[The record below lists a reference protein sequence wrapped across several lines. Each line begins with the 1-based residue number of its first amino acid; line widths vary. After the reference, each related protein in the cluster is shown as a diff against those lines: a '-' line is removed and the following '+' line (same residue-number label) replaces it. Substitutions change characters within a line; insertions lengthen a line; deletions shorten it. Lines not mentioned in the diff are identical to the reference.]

1 MAFLFLIL
9 RHCSINNLLE
19 EFEYDSTHPINLGI
33 GFKEDEIP
41 NFIGSFYSKTKAMNE
56 IRGSNSGETFAQ
68 KLIKRLAKRR
78 GMVMMLEF
86 DPIGPLGN

>member
-41 NFIGSFYSKTKAMNE
+41 NFIGSFYSKTKAMTNLSFE
-56 IRGSNSGETFAQ
+56 NGCCPLWT
-68 KLIKRLAKRR
+68 
-78 GMVMMLEF
+78 VEF
-86 DPIGPLGN
+86 SFKPSWEKDCIW